1 MPAKHSR
8 WITYIK
14 AVLRQELCSK
24 TFLLRRNNRTT
35 IFRLIFQTLHKTMC
49 EETVFWD
56 LNYAIKYKS
65 LGTEDI
71 RAKVLRLMETL
82 EERLFEHPNFVWLD
96 HPAVNEILSRRPAN
110 SCEAM
115 TIFNNLLRW
124 SLYQL
129 DRSACNELE
138 SGESG
143 AQIPI
148 NIRLEWINDCRNGT
162 FDHVTVLDMD
172 KYLGRGLQL
181 MPWTELSQHDFLVY
195 VVNARVVPDEIVFPN
210 AVKIMEI
217 VVNNPDR
224 LHKSAFA
231 HQTKT
236 RKSLISKRG

>member
-82 EERLFEHPNFVWLD
+82 EESILR
-96 HPAVNEILSRRPAN
+96 ILSGVR
-110 SCEAM
+110 
-115 TIFNNLLRW
+115 THYFQNLLF
-124 SLYQL
+124 LL
-129 DRSACNELE
+129 
-138 SGESG
+138 
-143 AQIPI
+143 
-148 NIRLEWINDCRNGT
+148 
-162 FDHVTVLDMD
+162 
-172 KYLGRGLQL
+172 KK
-181 MPWTELSQHDFLVY
+181 HDFQ
-195 VVNARVVPDEIVFPN
+195 P
-210 AVKIMEI
+210 K
-217 VVNNPDR
+217 NP
-224 LHKSAFA
+224 
-231 HQTKT
+231 
-236 RKSLISKRG
+236 